1 MRLGESREALVFRS
15 IETAN
20 KTKKCIEG
28 RKSLWHDLADERFFF
43 QIGTCS
49 CGSGDDAAR
58 HYFQQHTY
66 QSRRRC
72 LGSRYSFPSV
82 FPKYYRFFSRHILRA
97 RTFVH
102 ARPRL
107 ADENRNVI
115 YVAYISGSMRMTN
128 EISIIRKQRKQTG
141 FRSLSRLHETS
152 CLLSLLI
159 FGFGYSSFVDFDT
172 SLCRVTTSRFPVF
185 ILFLFFT

>member
-82 FPKYYRFFSRHILRA
+82 FPKYYRFLFPPHFAGTHVCTCTPSSRRRKPRRHIRSVYFWLYENDERNKYNTEA
-97 RTFVH
+97 TKTDRFSITF
-102 ARPRL
+102 A
-107 ADENRNVI
+107 A
-115 YVAYISGSMRMTN
+115 A
-128 EISIIRKQRKQTG
+128 
-141 FRSLSRLHETS
+141 
-152 CLLSLLI
+152 
-159 FGFGYSSFVDFDT
+159 
-172 SLCRVTTSRFPVF
+172 
-185 ILFLFFT
+185 